1 MIKLNSN
8 LKELIESIISGIN
21 KVKGDDIKLLNFESI
36 DNSICSY
43 FILCSGTSNT
53 HVTAITGSIK
63 KNVSK
68 KIKEKPYHIE
78 GLENSEWV
86 LLDYIN
92 VVVHV
97 FQKHVREFY
106 DLESL
111 WGDAKIKKNCFY
123 LIIKWRKKIIRKNQH
138 LTHTGFMG

>member
-1 MIKLNSN
+1 LDINSSVWNLKSNKFVKLKYLMVKLNSN
-8 LKELIESIISGIN
+8 LKELIDSIVLGIN
-21 KVKGDDIKLLNFESI
+21 NVKGVDVKLLDFEKI
-36 DNSICSY
+36 DNSVCSH

-53 HVTAITGSIK
+53 HVSAITGSIK

-68 KIKEKPYHIE
+68 KVKEKPYHIE

-86 LLDYIN
+86 LLDYID

-97 FQKHVREFY
+97 FQKHIREFY

-111 WGDAKIKKNCFY
+111 WGDAKT
-123 LIIKWRKKIIRKNQH
+123 KKI
-138 LTHTGFMG
+138 TSSY

>member
-8 LKELIESIISGIN
+8 LKELIESIILGIN
-21 KVKGDDIKLLNFESI
+21 NVKGDDIRLLNFEKI

-53 HVTAITGSIK
+53 HVNAISGSIK

-68 KIKEKPYHIE
+68 KIKEKPYHVE
-78 GLENSEWV
+78 GLENLEWV
-86 LLDYIN
+86 LLDYVN

-111 WGDAKIKKNCFY
+111 WGDAKV
-123 LIIKWRKKIIRKNQH
+123 KKITSSYQ
-138 LTHTGFMG
+138 